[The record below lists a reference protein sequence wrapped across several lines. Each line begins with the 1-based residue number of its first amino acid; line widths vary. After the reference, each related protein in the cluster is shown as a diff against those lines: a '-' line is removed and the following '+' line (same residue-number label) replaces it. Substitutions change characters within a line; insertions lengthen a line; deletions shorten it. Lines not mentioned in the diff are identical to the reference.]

1 MRIKLDFNSPEAI
14 YIQLRNQIVMQIAQ
28 EQLHEGDSLPS
39 VRGLAGELGVNMH
52 TVNKAYAM
60 LRQEGYLKLDRRK
73 GAVISVQISDKSEEM
88 MKVNGYM
95 QMIVAQAICK
105 EITKDEMKQLV
116 EEMYDT
122 FLMIEEEEQKA
133 RIGMRT
139 EYNNY
144 ASQALEKAAQDA
156 ASCHQKYIGTE
167 HLILGLLAQPDS
179 LSGRVLYENGLN
191 YENFLEAVL
200 GESAALGDNANQT
213 FLGYSPKAEH
223 VLLTSEEEAIRMHAQ
238 QIGTEHILLAIIK
251 EKDCIALRLMKGMN
265 INLKKIYVDV
275 LVATGVDSTRAQK
288 EFQSLTAPK
297 KAKKKNSMVA
307 AYCVD
312 LTERVKEGKLDPI
325 VGRSQ
330 EIERMIQILSR
341 RTKNSPCLVGEPG
354 VGKTAIV
361 EGLAQWIV
369 RGEVPEML
377 WDKKVMTLDL
387 PGMIAGSKY
396 RGEFEERIKK
406 LLQEVISRGDILLF
420 VDEIHTMIG
429 AGGAEGA
436 IDASNIMKPFLARGE
451 IQLIGA
457 TTREEYRKYIEKD
470 AAFERRFQPVAV
482 EEPTKEEAV
491 AILNGLKEKYEQHH
505 HVHYTAGAI
514 QAAVELSERYISDRF
529 LPDKAIDVM
538 DEAASKKRVGLYTM
552 SDEMRA
558 LEEQFDKYGK
568 RKEEALA
575 EGNLR
580 KAKMNNTKQK
590 TVLEKLEE
598 QRKVWEQK
606 KAVSRVNVTEND
618 VAEVVSSW
626 TKIPVTRISQS
637 ESQRLLGLE
646 DTLKKRV
653 IGQDEAVKM
662 VAKAIKRGRVGLKDP
677 KRPIGSFMFLG
688 PTGVGK
694 TELSKALAEALFG
707 DENAMIRVDMSEYME
722 KHSVSKLIGSPPG
735 YVGYEEGGQL
745 SEQVRRHPYSV
756 ILFDEIEKAHGDV
769 FNILLQVLDD
779 GQITDSNGRKADF
792 KNTVIIMTS
801 NAGAQR
807 IMAPKNL
814 GFITERSAKEDHERM
829 KSHVMEEVKQIFKPE
844 FINRVDGIMV
854 FHTLE
859 KPEQRKIVEL
869 LLKELSDRLSKNPG
883 FTLEFSDKVADYVLE
898 KGYDPQY
905 GARPLRRAIQNEL
918 EDFLADE
925 YLEGHIK
932 NNDRILLDINDG
944 KPVVKKAEKKK
955 KQKNTTNTL
964 QTKLDDFS
972 FEGDTYKVKTFQEIT
987 RLEKNGGV
995 VYESVPGS
1003 AVHGYKETER
1013 QIVFETE
1020 AADDLQITLE
1030 VEPEKEY
1037 KVYVNDTNIGKLKSS
1052 LSGKISFSIELDAG
1066 ETAKVQIVKQM
1077 VDEFYSLG

>member
-1 MRIKLDFNSPEAI
+1 
-14 YIQLRNQIVMQIAQ
+14 
-28 EQLHEGDSLPS
+28 
-39 VRGLAGELGVNMH
+39 
-52 TVNKAYAM
+52 
-60 LRQEGYLKLDRRK
+60 
-73 GAVISVQISDKSEEM
+73 
-88 MKVNGYM
+88 
-95 QMIVAQAICK
+95 
-105 EITKDEMKQLV
+105 
-116 EEMYDT
+116 
-122 FLMIEEEEQKA
+122 
-133 RIGMRT
+133 MRT

-144 ASQALEKAAQDA
+144 ASRVLERAAQDA

-167 HLILGLLAQPDS
+167 HLVLGLLSEPES
-179 LSGRVLYENGLN
+179 LSGRVLYENGLT

-200 GESAALGDNANQT
+200 GESAALGDNTSQT

-223 VLLTSEEEAIRMHAQ
+223 VLSASEEEALRLHAK
-238 QIGTEHILLAIIK
+238 QIGTEHILLALIK
-251 EKDCIALRLMKGMN
+251 ERDCIALRLMKGMN
-265 INLKKIYVDV
+265 INVKKIYIDV
-275 LVATGVDSTRAQK
+275 LTATGIDMTRAQK
-288 EFQSLTAPK
+288 EYQSLTAPK
-297 KAKKKNSMVA
+297 KNKRKNSMISS
-307 AYCVD
+307 YCVD
-312 LTERVKEGKLDPI
+312 LTQKVKDGRLDPI
-325 VGRSQ
+325 VGRRQ
-330 EIERMIQILSR
+330 EIERIIQILSR

-361 EGLAQWIV
+361 EGLAQWII

-377 WDKKVMTLDL
+377 WEKKVMTLDL

-470 AAFERRFQPVAV
+470 AAFERRFQPVTV
-482 EEPTKEEAV
+482 EEPSEEEAI
-491 AILNGLKEKYEQHH
+491 AILNGLKDRYEQHH
-505 HVHYTAGAI
+505 QVHYTAGAI

-538 DEAASKKRVGLYTM
+538 DEAASKKKVGLYTM
-552 SDEMRA
+552 SDEMRT

-580 KAKMNNTKQK
+580 KAKTNNTKQK
-590 TVLEKLEE
+590 TIETKLAKERELWEEK
-598 QRKVWEQK
+598 KS
-606 KAVSRVNVTEND
+606 VSRITVTEND
-618 VAEVVSSW
+618 VAAVVSSW
-626 TKIPVTRISQS
+626 TKIPVTRINQS

-653 IGQDEAVKM
+653 IGQDEAVTM
-662 VAKAIKRGRVGLKDP
+662 LAKAIKRGRVGLKDP

-756 ILFDEIEKAHGDV
+756 LWFDEIVKAHGDV

-779 GQITDSNGRKADF
+779 GQITDSNGRKVDI

-829 KSHVMEEVKQIFKPE
+829 KSQVMEEVKQLFKPE

-859 KPEQRKIVEL
+859 KPQQKEIVKL

-883 FTLEFSDKVADYVLE
+883 FVLNFSDKVADYVLE

-932 NNDRILLDINDG
+932 NNDKILLDIEKD
-944 KPVVKKAEKKK
+944 KPVIQKERKKK
-955 KQKNTTNTL
+955 K
-964 QTKLDDFS
+964 
-972 FEGDTYKVKTFQEIT
+972 
-987 RLEKNGGV
+987 
-995 VYESVPGS
+995 
-1003 AVHGYKETER
+1003 TE
-1013 QIVFETE
+1013 
-1020 AADDLQITLE
+1020 
-1030 VEPEKEY
+1030 
-1037 KVYVNDTNIGKLKSS
+1037 
-1052 LSGKISFSIELDAG
+1052 
-1066 ETAKVQIVKQM
+1066 
-1077 VDEFYSLG
+1077 

>member
-1 MRIKLDFNSPEAI
+1 
-14 YIQLRNQIVMQIAQ
+14 
-28 EQLHEGDSLPS
+28 
-39 VRGLAGELGVNMH
+39 
-52 TVNKAYAM
+52 
-60 LRQEGYLKLDRRK
+60 
-73 GAVISVQISDKSEEM
+73 
-88 MKVNGYM
+88 
-95 QMIVAQAICK
+95 
-105 EITKDEMKQLV
+105 
-116 EEMYDT
+116 
-122 FLMIEEEEQKA
+122 
-133 RIGMRT
+133 MRT

-144 ASQALEKAAQDA
+144 ASRVLERAAQDA

-167 HLILGLLAQPDS
+167 HLVLGLLSEPES
-179 LSGRVLYENGLN
+179 LSGRVLYENSLT

-200 GESAALGDNANQT
+200 GESAALGDNTSQT

-223 VLLTSEEEAIRMHAQ
+223 VLSASEEEALRLHAK
-238 QIGTEHILLAIIK
+238 QIGTEHILLALIK
-251 EKDCIALRLMKGMN
+251 ERDCIALRLIKGMN
-265 INLKKIYVDV
+265 INVKKIYIDV
-275 LVATGVDSTRAQK
+275 LTATGIDMTRAQK
-288 EFQSLTAPK
+288 EYQSLTAPK
-297 KAKKKNSMVA
+297 KNKRKNSMISS
-307 AYCVD
+307 YCVD
-312 LTERVKEGKLDPI
+312 LTQKVKDGRLDPI
-325 VGRSQ
+325 VGRRQ
-330 EIERMIQILSR
+330 EIERIIQILSR

-361 EGLAQWIV
+361 EGLAQWII

-377 WDKKVMTLDL
+377 WEKKVMTLDL

-470 AAFERRFQPVAV
+470 AAFERRFQPVTV
-482 EEPTKEEAV
+482 EEPSEEEAI
-491 AILNGLKEKYEQHH
+491 AILNGLKDRYEQHH
-505 HVHYTAGAI
+505 QVHYTAGAI

-538 DEAASKKRVGLYTM
+538 DEAASKKKVGLYTM
-552 SDEMRA
+552 SDEMRT

-580 KAKMNNTKQK
+580 KAKTNNTKQK
-590 TVLEKLEE
+590 TIETKLAKERELWEEK
-598 QRKVWEQK
+598 KS
-606 KAVSRVNVTEND
+606 VSRITVTEND
-618 VAEVVSSW
+618 VAVVVSSW
-626 TKIPVTRISQS
+626 TKIPVTRINQS

-653 IGQDEAVKM
+653 IGQDEAVTM
-662 VAKAIKRGRVGLKDP
+662 LAKAIKRGRVGLKDP

-756 ILFDEIEKAHGDV
+756 LLFDEIEKAHGDV

-779 GQITDSNGRKADF
+779 GQITDSNGRKVDF

-829 KSHVMEEVKQIFKPE
+829 KSQVMEEVKQLFKPE

-859 KPEQRKIVEL
+859 KPQQKEIVKL

-883 FTLEFSDKVADYVLE
+883 FVLNFSDKVVDYVLE

-932 NNDRILLDINDG
+932 NNDKILLDIEKD
-944 KPVVKKAEKKK
+944 KPVIQKERKKK
-955 KQKNTTNTL
+955 K
-964 QTKLDDFS
+964 
-972 FEGDTYKVKTFQEIT
+972 
-987 RLEKNGGV
+987 
-995 VYESVPGS
+995 
-1003 AVHGYKETER
+1003 TE
-1013 QIVFETE
+1013 
-1020 AADDLQITLE
+1020 
-1030 VEPEKEY
+1030 
-1037 KVYVNDTNIGKLKSS
+1037 
-1052 LSGKISFSIELDAG
+1052 
-1066 ETAKVQIVKQM
+1066 
-1077 VDEFYSLG
+1077 

>member
-1 MRIKLDFNSPEAI
+1 
-14 YIQLRNQIVMQIAQ
+14 
-28 EQLHEGDSLPS
+28 
-39 VRGLAGELGVNMH
+39 
-52 TVNKAYAM
+52 
-60 LRQEGYLKLDRRK
+60 
-73 GAVISVQISDKSEEM
+73 
-88 MKVNGYM
+88 
-95 QMIVAQAICK
+95 
-105 EITKDEMKQLV
+105 
-116 EEMYDT
+116 
-122 FLMIEEEEQKA
+122 
-133 RIGMRT
+133 MRT

-223 VLLTSEEEAIRMHAQ
+223 VLLTGEEEAIRMHAQ

-420 VDEIHTMIG
+420 VDEIHTMI
-429 AGGAEGA
+429 
-436 IDASNIMKPFLARGE
+436 
-451 IQLIGA
+451 
-457 TTREEYRKYIEKD
+457 
-470 AAFERRFQPVAV
+470 V
-482 EEPTKEEAV
+482 
-491 AILNGLKEKYEQHH
+491 NGLKEKYEQHH

-756 ILFDEIEKAHGDV
+756 ILFDEIEKAHPDV

-955 KQKNTTNTL
+955 K
-964 QTKLDDFS
+964 
-972 FEGDTYKVKTFQEIT
+972 
-987 RLEKNGGV
+987 
-995 VYESVPGS
+995 
-1003 AVHGYKETER
+1003 
-1013 QIVFETE
+1013 
-1020 AADDLQITLE
+1020 
-1030 VEPEKEY
+1030 
-1037 KVYVNDTNIGKLKSS
+1037 
-1052 LSGKISFSIELDAG
+1052 
-1066 ETAKVQIVKQM
+1066 
-1077 VDEFYSLG
+1077 

>member
-1 MRIKLDFNSPEAI
+1 
-14 YIQLRNQIVMQIAQ
+14 
-28 EQLHEGDSLPS
+28 
-39 VRGLAGELGVNMH
+39 
-52 TVNKAYAM
+52 
-60 LRQEGYLKLDRRK
+60 
-73 GAVISVQISDKSEEM
+73 
-88 MKVNGYM
+88 
-95 QMIVAQAICK
+95 
-105 EITKDEMKQLV
+105 
-116 EEMYDT
+116 
-122 FLMIEEEEQKA
+122 
-133 RIGMRT
+133 MRT

-144 ASQALEKAAQDA
+144 ASRVLERAAQDA

-167 HLILGLLAQPDS
+167 HLVLGLLSEPES
-179 LSGRVLYENGLN
+179 LSGRVLYENGLT

-200 GESAALGDNANQT
+200 GESAALGDNTSQT

-223 VLLTSEEEAIRMHAQ
+223 VLSASEEESLRLHAK
-238 QIGTEHILLAIIK
+238 QIGTEHILLALIK
-251 EKDCIALRLMKGMN
+251 ERDCIALRLMKGMN
-265 INLKKIYVDV
+265 INVKKIYIDV
-275 LVATGVDSTRAQK
+275 LTATGIDMTRAQK
-288 EFQSLTAPK
+288 EYQSLTAPK
-297 KAKKKNSMVA
+297 KNKRKNSMISS
-307 AYCVD
+307 YCVD
-312 LTERVKEGKLDPI
+312 LTQKVKDGRLDPI
-325 VGRSQ
+325 VGRRQ
-330 EIERMIQILSR
+330 EIERIIQILSR

-361 EGLAQWIV
+361 EGLAQWII

-377 WDKKVMTLDL
+377 WEKKVMTLDL

-406 LLQEVISRGDILLF
+406 LLQEVISRG
-420 VDEIHTMIG
+420 
-429 AGGAEGA
+429 
-436 IDASNIMKPFLARGE
+436 E

-470 AAFERRFQPVAV
+470 AAFERRFQPVTV
-482 EEPTKEEAV
+482 EEPSEEEAI
-491 AILNGLKEKYEQHH
+491 AILNGLKDRYEQHH
-505 HVHYTAGAI
+505 QVHYTAGAI

-538 DEAASKKRVGLYTM
+538 DEAASKKKVGLYTM
-552 SDEMRA
+552 SDEMRT

-580 KAKMNNTKQK
+580 KAKTNNTKQK
-590 TVLEKLEE
+590 TIETKLAKERELWEEK
-598 QRKVWEQK
+598 KS
-606 KAVSRVNVTEND
+606 VSRITVTEND
-618 VAEVVSSW
+618 VAVVVSSW
-626 TKIPVTRISQS
+626 TKIPVTRINQS

-653 IGQDEAVKM
+653 IGQDEAVTM
-662 VAKAIKRGRVGLKDP
+662 LAKAIKRGRVGLKDP

-756 ILFDEIEKAHGDV
+756 LLFDEIEKAHGDV

-779 GQITDSNGRKADF
+779 GQITDSNGRKVDF

-829 KSHVMEEVKQIFKPE
+829 KSQVMEEVKQLFKPE

-859 KPEQRKIVEL
+859 KPQQKEIVKL

-883 FTLEFSDKVADYVLE
+883 FVLNFSDKVADYVLE

-932 NNDRILLDINDG
+932 NNDKILLDIEKD
-944 KPVVKKAEKKK
+944 KPVIQKERKKK
-955 KQKNTTNTL
+955 K
-964 QTKLDDFS
+964 
-972 FEGDTYKVKTFQEIT
+972 
-987 RLEKNGGV
+987 
-995 VYESVPGS
+995 
-1003 AVHGYKETER
+1003 TE
-1013 QIVFETE
+1013 
-1020 AADDLQITLE
+1020 
-1030 VEPEKEY
+1030 
-1037 KVYVNDTNIGKLKSS
+1037 
-1052 LSGKISFSIELDAG
+1052 
-1066 ETAKVQIVKQM
+1066 
-1077 VDEFYSLG
+1077 

>member
-1 MRIKLDFNSPEAI
+1 
-14 YIQLRNQIVMQIAQ
+14 
-28 EQLHEGDSLPS
+28 
-39 VRGLAGELGVNMH
+39 
-52 TVNKAYAM
+52 
-60 LRQEGYLKLDRRK
+60 
-73 GAVISVQISDKSEEM
+73 
-88 MKVNGYM
+88 
-95 QMIVAQAICK
+95 
-105 EITKDEMKQLV
+105 
-116 EEMYDT
+116 
-122 FLMIEEEEQKA
+122 
-133 RIGMRT
+133 MRT

-144 ASQALEKAAQDA
+144 ASRVLERAAQDA

-167 HLILGLLAQPDS
+167 HLVLGLLSEPES
-179 LSGRVLYENGLN
+179 LSGRVLYENGLT

-200 GESAALGDNANQT
+200 GESAALGDNTSQT

-223 VLLTSEEEAIRMHAQ
+223 VLSASEEESLRLHAK
-238 QIGTEHILLAIIK
+238 QIGTEHILLALIK
-251 EKDCIALRLMKGMN
+251 ERDCIALRLMKGMN
-265 INLKKIYVDV
+265 INVKKIYIDV
-275 LVATGVDSTRAQK
+275 LTATGIDMTRAQK
-288 EFQSLTAPK
+288 EYQSLTAPK
-297 KAKKKNSMVA
+297 KNKRKNSMISS
-307 AYCVD
+307 YCVD
-312 LTERVKEGKLDPI
+312 LTQKVKDGRLDPI
-325 VGRSQ
+325 VGRRQ
-330 EIERMIQILSR
+330 EIERIIQILSR

-361 EGLAQWIV
+361 EGLAQWII

-377 WDKKVMTLDL
+377 WEKKVMTLDL

-470 AAFERRFQPVAV
+470 AAFERRFQPVTV
-482 EEPTKEEAV
+482 EEPSEEEAI
-491 AILNGLKEKYEQHH
+491 AILNGLKDRYEQHH
-505 HVHYTAGAI
+505 QVHYTAGAI

-538 DEAASKKRVGLYTM
+538 DEAASKKKVGLYTM
-552 SDEMRA
+552 SDEMRT

-580 KAKMNNTKQK
+580 KAKTNNTKQK
-590 TVLEKLEE
+590 TIETKLAKERELWEEK
-598 QRKVWEQK
+598 KS
-606 KAVSRVNVTEND
+606 VSRITVTEND
-618 VAEVVSSW
+618 VAVVVSSW
-626 TKIPVTRISQS
+626 TKIPVTRINQS

-653 IGQDEAVKM
+653 IGQDEAVTM
-662 VAKAIKRGRVGLKDP
+662 LAKAIKRGRVGLKDP

-756 ILFDEIEKAHGDV
+756 LLFDEIEKAHGDV

-779 GQITDSNGRKADF
+779 GQITDSNGRKVDF

-814 GFITERSAKEDHERM
+814 GFITERSAKEDQERM
-829 KSHVMEEVKQIFKPE
+829 KSQVMEEVKQLCKPE

-859 KPEQRKIVEL
+859 KPQQKEIVKL

-883 FTLEFSDKVADYVLE
+883 FVLNFSDKVADYVLE

-932 NNDRILLDINDG
+932 NNDKILLDIEKD
-944 KPVVKKAEKKK
+944 KPVIQKERKKK
-955 KQKNTTNTL
+955 K
-964 QTKLDDFS
+964 
-972 FEGDTYKVKTFQEIT
+972 
-987 RLEKNGGV
+987 
-995 VYESVPGS
+995 
-1003 AVHGYKETER
+1003 TE
-1013 QIVFETE
+1013 
-1020 AADDLQITLE
+1020 
-1030 VEPEKEY
+1030 
-1037 KVYVNDTNIGKLKSS
+1037 
-1052 LSGKISFSIELDAG
+1052 
-1066 ETAKVQIVKQM
+1066 
-1077 VDEFYSLG
+1077 

>member
-1 MRIKLDFNSPEAI
+1 
-14 YIQLRNQIVMQIAQ
+14 
-28 EQLHEGDSLPS
+28 
-39 VRGLAGELGVNMH
+39 
-52 TVNKAYAM
+52 
-60 LRQEGYLKLDRRK
+60 
-73 GAVISVQISDKSEEM
+73 
-88 MKVNGYM
+88 
-95 QMIVAQAICK
+95 
-105 EITKDEMKQLV
+105 
-116 EEMYDT
+116 
-122 FLMIEEEEQKA
+122 
-133 RIGMRT
+133 MRT

-144 ASQALEKAAQDA
+144 ASRVLERAAQDA

-167 HLILGLLAQPDS
+167 HLVLGLLSEPES
-179 LSGRVLYENGLN
+179 LSGRVLYENGLT

-200 GESAALGDNANQT
+200 GESAALGDNTSQT

-223 VLLTSEEEAIRMHAQ
+223 VLSASEEEALRLHAK
-238 QIGTEHILLAIIK
+238 QIGTEHILLALIK
-251 EKDCIALRLMKGMN
+251 ERDCIALRLMKGMN
-265 INLKKIYVDV
+265 INVKKIYIDV
-275 LVATGVDSTRAQK
+275 LTATGIDMTRAQK
-288 EFQSLTAPK
+288 EYQSLTAPK
-297 KAKKKNSMVA
+297 KNKRKNSMISS
-307 AYCVD
+307 YCVD
-312 LTERVKEGKLDPI
+312 LTQKVKDGRLDPI
-325 VGRSQ
+325 VGRRQ
-330 EIERMIQILSR
+330 EIERIIQILSR

-361 EGLAQWIV
+361 EGLAQWII

-377 WDKKVMTLDL
+377 WEKKVMTLDL

-470 AAFERRFQPVAV
+470 AAFERRFQPVTV
-482 EEPTKEEAV
+482 EEPSEEEAI
-491 AILNGLKEKYEQHH
+491 AILNGLKDRYEQHH
-505 HVHYTAGAI
+505 QVHYTAGAI

-538 DEAASKKRVGLYTM
+538 DEAASKKKVGLYTM
-552 SDEMRA
+552 SDEMRT

-580 KAKMNNTKQK
+580 KAKTNNTKQK
-590 TVLEKLEE
+590 TIETKLAKERELWEEK
-598 QRKVWEQK
+598 KS
-606 KAVSRVNVTEND
+606 VSRITVTEND
-618 VAEVVSSW
+618 VAAVVSSW

-653 IGQDEAVKM
+653 IGQDEAVTM
-662 VAKAIKRGRVGLKDP
+662 LAKAIKRGRVGLKDP

-756 ILFDEIEKAHGDV
+756 LLFDEIEKAHGDV

-779 GQITDSNGRKADF
+779 GQITDSNGRKVDF

-829 KSHVMEEVKQIFKPE
+829 KSQVMEEVKQLFKPE

-859 KPEQRKIVEL
+859 KPQQKEIVKL

-883 FTLEFSDKVADYVLE
+883 FVLNFSDKVADYVLE

-905 GARPLRRAIQNEL
+905 GARPLRRTIQNEV
-918 EDFLADE
+918 EDVLAE
-925 YLEGHIK
+925 
-932 NNDRILLDINDG
+932 RILMG
-944 KPVVKKAEKKK
+944 KVHAG
-955 KQKNTTNTL
+955 N
-964 QTKLDDFS
+964 
-972 FEGDTYKVKTFQEIT
+972 KVKIT
-987 RLEKNGGV
+987 VKDN
-995 VYESVPGS
+995 
-1003 AVHGYKETER
+1003 
-1013 QIVFETE
+1013 
-1020 AADDLQITLE
+1020 
-1030 VEPEKEY
+1030 
-1037 KVYVNDTNIGKLKSS
+1037 KLNFILKR
-1052 LSGKISFSIELDAG
+1052 GMNK
-1066 ETAKVQIVKQM
+1066 
-1077 VDEFYSLG
+1077 

>member
-1 MRIKLDFNSPEAI
+1 
-14 YIQLRNQIVMQIAQ
+14 
-28 EQLHEGDSLPS
+28 
-39 VRGLAGELGVNMH
+39 
-52 TVNKAYAM
+52 
-60 LRQEGYLKLDRRK
+60 
-73 GAVISVQISDKSEEM
+73 
-88 MKVNGYM
+88 
-95 QMIVAQAICK
+95 
-105 EITKDEMKQLV
+105 
-116 EEMYDT
+116 
-122 FLMIEEEEQKA
+122 
-133 RIGMRT
+133 MRT

-144 ASQALEKAAQDA
+144 ASRVLERAAQDA

-167 HLILGLLAQPDS
+167 HLVLGLLSEPES
-179 LSGRVLYENGLN
+179 LSGRVLYENGLT

-200 GESAALGDNANQT
+200 GESAALGDNTSQT

-223 VLLTSEEEAIRMHAQ
+223 VLSASEEEALRLHAK
-238 QIGTEHILLAIIK
+238 QIGTEHILLALIK
-251 EKDCIALRLMKGMN
+251 ERDCIALRLMKGMN
-265 INLKKIYVDV
+265 INVKKIYIDV
-275 LVATGVDSTRAQK
+275 LTATGIDMTRAQK
-288 EFQSLTAPK
+288 EYQSLTAPK
-297 KAKKKNSMVA
+297 KNKRKNSMISS
-307 AYCVD
+307 YCVD
-312 LTERVKEGKLDPI
+312 LTQKVKDGRLDPI
-325 VGRSQ
+325 VGRRQ
-330 EIERMIQILSR
+330 EIERIIQILSR

-361 EGLAQWIV
+361 EGLAQWII

-377 WDKKVMTLDL
+377 WEKKVMTLDL

-470 AAFERRFQPVAV
+470 AAFERRFQPVTV
-482 EEPTKEEAV
+482 EEPSEEEAI
-491 AILNGLKEKYEQHH
+491 AILNGLKDRYEQHH
-505 HVHYTAGAI
+505 QVHYTAGAI

-538 DEAASKKRVGLYTM
+538 DEAASKKKVGLYTM
-552 SDEMRA
+552 SDEMRT

-580 KAKMNNTKQK
+580 KAKTNNTKQK
-590 TVLEKLEE
+590 TIETKLAKERELWEEK
-598 QRKVWEQK
+598 KS
-606 KAVSRVNVTEND
+606 VSRITVTEND
-618 VAEVVSSW
+618 VAAVVSSW

-653 IGQDEAVKM
+653 IGQDEAVTM
-662 VAKAIKRGRVGLKDP
+662 LAKAIKRGRVGLKDP

-756 ILFDEIEKAHGDV
+756 LLFDEIEKAHGDV

-779 GQITDSNGRKADF
+779 GQITDSNGRKVDF

-829 KSHVMEEVKQIFKPE
+829 KSQVMEEVKQLFKPE

-859 KPEQRKIVEL
+859 KPQQKEIVKL

-883 FTLEFSDKVADYVLE
+883 FVLNFSDKVADYVLE

-905 GARPLRRAIQNEL
+905 GASPLRSAFQNDL

-932 NNDRILLDINDG
+932 NNDKILLDIEKD
-944 KPVVKKAEKKK
+944 KPVIQKERKKK
-955 KQKNTTNTL
+955 K
-964 QTKLDDFS
+964 
-972 FEGDTYKVKTFQEIT
+972 
-987 RLEKNGGV
+987 
-995 VYESVPGS
+995 
-1003 AVHGYKETER
+1003 TE
-1013 QIVFETE
+1013 
-1020 AADDLQITLE
+1020 
-1030 VEPEKEY
+1030 
-1037 KVYVNDTNIGKLKSS
+1037 
-1052 LSGKISFSIELDAG
+1052 
-1066 ETAKVQIVKQM
+1066 
-1077 VDEFYSLG
+1077 

>member
-1 MRIKLDFNSPEAI
+1 
-14 YIQLRNQIVMQIAQ
+14 
-28 EQLHEGDSLPS
+28 
-39 VRGLAGELGVNMH
+39 
-52 TVNKAYAM
+52 
-60 LRQEGYLKLDRRK
+60 
-73 GAVISVQISDKSEEM
+73 
-88 MKVNGYM
+88 
-95 QMIVAQAICK
+95 
-105 EITKDEMKQLV
+105 
-116 EEMYDT
+116 
-122 FLMIEEEEQKA
+122 
-133 RIGMRT
+133 MRT

-144 ASQALEKAAQDA
+144 ASRVLERAAQDA

-167 HLILGLLAQPDS
+167 HLVLGLLSEPES
-179 LSGRVLYENGLN
+179 LSGRVLYENSLT

-200 GESAALGDNANQT
+200 GESAALGDNTSQT

-223 VLLTSEEEAIRMHAQ
+223 VLSASEEEALRLHAK
-238 QIGTEHILLAIIK
+238 QIGTEHILLALIK
-251 EKDCIALRLMKGMN
+251 ERDCIALRLMKGMN
-265 INLKKIYVDV
+265 INVKKIYIDV
-275 LVATGVDSTRAQK
+275 LTATGIDMTRAQK
-288 EFQSLTAPK
+288 EYQSLTAPK
-297 KAKKKNSMVA
+297 KNKRKNSMISS
-307 AYCVD
+307 YCVD
-312 LTERVKEGKLDPI
+312 LTQKVKDGRLDPI
-325 VGRSQ
+325 VGRRQ
-330 EIERMIQILSR
+330 EIERIIQILSR

-377 WDKKVMTLDL
+377 WEKKVMTLDL

-470 AAFERRFQPVAV
+470 AAFERRFQPVTV
-482 EEPTKEEAV
+482 EEPSEEEAI
-491 AILNGLKEKYEQHH
+491 AILNGLKDRYEQHH
-505 HVHYTAGAI
+505 QVHYTSGAI

-538 DEAASKKRVGLYTM
+538 DEAASKKKVGLYTM
-552 SDEMRA
+552 SDEMRT

-580 KAKMNNTKQK
+580 KAKTNNTKQK
-590 TVLEKLEE
+590 TIETKLAKERELWEEK
-598 QRKVWEQK
+598 KS
-606 KAVSRVNVTEND
+606 VSRITVTEND
-618 VAEVVSSW
+618 VAAVVSSW

-637 ESQRLLGLE
+637 ESQRLLGLKS
-646 DTLKKRV
+646 TLKKRV
-653 IGQDEAVKM
+653 IGQDEAVTM
-662 VAKAIKRGRVGLKDP
+662 LAKAIKRGRVGLKDP

-756 ILFDEIEKAHGDV
+756 LLFDEIEKAHGDV

-779 GQITDSNGRKADF
+779 GQITDSNGRKVDF

-829 KSHVMEEVKQIFKPE
+829 KSQVMEEVKQLFKPE

-859 KPEQRKIVEL
+859 KPQQKEIVKL

-883 FTLEFSDKVADYVLE
+883 FVLNFSDKVADYVLE
-898 KGYDPQY
+898 KGYNPQY

-932 NNDRILLDINDG
+932 NNDKIFLDIEKD
-944 KPVVKKAEKKK
+944 KPVIQKERKKK
-955 KQKNTTNTL
+955 K
-964 QTKLDDFS
+964 
-972 FEGDTYKVKTFQEIT
+972 
-987 RLEKNGGV
+987 
-995 VYESVPGS
+995 
-1003 AVHGYKETER
+1003 TE
-1013 QIVFETE
+1013 
-1020 AADDLQITLE
+1020 
-1030 VEPEKEY
+1030 
-1037 KVYVNDTNIGKLKSS
+1037 
-1052 LSGKISFSIELDAG
+1052 
-1066 ETAKVQIVKQM
+1066 
-1077 VDEFYSLG
+1077 

>member
-1 MRIKLDFNSPEAI
+1 
-14 YIQLRNQIVMQIAQ
+14 
-28 EQLHEGDSLPS
+28 
-39 VRGLAGELGVNMH
+39 
-52 TVNKAYAM
+52 
-60 LRQEGYLKLDRRK
+60 
-73 GAVISVQISDKSEEM
+73 
-88 MKVNGYM
+88 
-95 QMIVAQAICK
+95 
-105 EITKDEMKQLV
+105 
-116 EEMYDT
+116 
-122 FLMIEEEEQKA
+122 
-133 RIGMRT
+133 MRT

-722 KHSVSKLIGSPPG
+722 KHI
-735 YVGYEEGGQL
+735 
-745 SEQVRRHPYSV
+745 
-756 ILFDEIEKAHGDV
+756 
-769 FNILLQVLDD
+769 
-779 GQITDSNGRKADF
+779 
-792 KNTVIIMTS
+792 
-801 NAGAQR
+801 
-807 IMAPKNL
+807 
-814 GFITERSAKEDHERM
+814 
-829 KSHVMEEVKQIFKPE
+829 
-844 FINRVDGIMV
+844 
-854 FHTLE
+854 
-859 KPEQRKIVEL
+859 
-869 LLKELSDRLSKNPG
+869 
-883 FTLEFSDKVADYVLE
+883 
-898 KGYDPQY
+898 
-905 GARPLRRAIQNEL
+905 
-918 EDFLADE
+918 
-925 YLEGHIK
+925 
-932 NNDRILLDINDG
+932 
-944 KPVVKKAEKKK
+944 
-955 KQKNTTNTL
+955 
-964 QTKLDDFS
+964 
-972 FEGDTYKVKTFQEIT
+972 
-987 RLEKNGGV
+987 
-995 VYESVPGS
+995 
-1003 AVHGYKETER
+1003 
-1013 QIVFETE
+1013 
-1020 AADDLQITLE
+1020 
-1030 VEPEKEY
+1030 
-1037 KVYVNDTNIGKLKSS
+1037 
-1052 LSGKISFSIELDAG
+1052 
-1066 ETAKVQIVKQM
+1066 
-1077 VDEFYSLG
+1077 

>member
-1 MRIKLDFNSPEAI
+1 
-14 YIQLRNQIVMQIAQ
+14 
-28 EQLHEGDSLPS
+28 
-39 VRGLAGELGVNMH
+39 
-52 TVNKAYAM
+52 
-60 LRQEGYLKLDRRK
+60 
-73 GAVISVQISDKSEEM
+73 
-88 MKVNGYM
+88 
-95 QMIVAQAICK
+95 
-105 EITKDEMKQLV
+105 
-116 EEMYDT
+116 
-122 FLMIEEEEQKA
+122 
-133 RIGMRT
+133 MRT

-144 ASQALEKAAQDA
+144 ASRVLERAAQDA

-167 HLILGLLAQPDS
+167 HLVLGLLSEPES
-179 LSGRVLYENGLN
+179 LSGRVLYENGLT

-200 GESAALGDNANQT
+200 GESAALGDNTSQT

-223 VLLTSEEEAIRMHAQ
+223 VLSASEEEALRLHAK
-238 QIGTEHILLAIIK
+238 QIGTEHILLALIK
-251 EKDCIALRLMKGMN
+251 ERDCIALRLMKGMN
-265 INLKKIYVDV
+265 INVKKIYIDV
-275 LVATGVDSTRAQK
+275 LTATGIDMTRAQK
-288 EFQSLTAPK
+288 EYQSLTAPK
-297 KAKKKNSMVA
+297 KNKRKNSMISS
-307 AYCVD
+307 YCVD
-312 LTERVKEGKLDPI
+312 LTQKVKDGRLDPI
-325 VGRSQ
+325 VGRRQ
-330 EIERMIQILSR
+330 EIERIIQILSR

-377 WDKKVMTLDL
+377 WEKKVMTLDL

-457 TTREEYRKYIEKD
+457 TTCEEYRKYIEKD
-470 AAFERRFQPVAV
+470 AAFERRFQPVTV
-482 EEPTKEEAV
+482 EEPSEEEAI
-491 AILNGLKEKYEQHH
+491 AILNGLKDRYEEHH
-505 HVHYTAGAI
+505 QVHYTAGAI

-538 DEAASKKRVGLYTM
+538 DEAASKKKVGLYTM
-552 SDEMRA
+552 SDEMRT

-580 KAKMNNTKQK
+580 KAKTNNTKQK
-590 TVLEKLEE
+590 TIETKLAKERELWEEK
-598 QRKVWEQK
+598 KS
-606 KAVSRVNVTEND
+606 VSRITVTEND
-618 VAEVVSSW
+618 VATVVSSW

-653 IGQDEAVKM
+653 IGQDEAVTM
-662 VAKAIKRGRVGLKDP
+662 LAKAIKRGRVGLKDP

-756 ILFDEIEKAHGDV
+756 LLFDEIEKAHGDV

-779 GQITDSNGRKADF
+779 GQITDSNGRKVDF

-829 KSHVMEEVKQIFKPE
+829 KSQVMEEVKQLFKPE

-859 KPEQRKIVEL
+859 KPQQKEIVKL

-883 FTLEFSDKVADYVLE
+883 FVLNFSDKVADYVLE

-932 NNDRILLDINDG
+932 NNDKILLDIEKD
-944 KPVVKKAEKKK
+944 KPVIQKERKKK
-955 KQKNTTNTL
+955 K
-964 QTKLDDFS
+964 
-972 FEGDTYKVKTFQEIT
+972 
-987 RLEKNGGV
+987 
-995 VYESVPGS
+995 
-1003 AVHGYKETER
+1003 TE
-1013 QIVFETE
+1013 
-1020 AADDLQITLE
+1020 
-1030 VEPEKEY
+1030 
-1037 KVYVNDTNIGKLKSS
+1037 
-1052 LSGKISFSIELDAG
+1052 
-1066 ETAKVQIVKQM
+1066 
-1077 VDEFYSLG
+1077 

>member
-1 MRIKLDFNSPEAI
+1 
-14 YIQLRNQIVMQIAQ
+14 
-28 EQLHEGDSLPS
+28 
-39 VRGLAGELGVNMH
+39 
-52 TVNKAYAM
+52 
-60 LRQEGYLKLDRRK
+60 
-73 GAVISVQISDKSEEM
+73 
-88 MKVNGYM
+88 
-95 QMIVAQAICK
+95 
-105 EITKDEMKQLV
+105 
-116 EEMYDT
+116 
-122 FLMIEEEEQKA
+122 
-133 RIGMRT
+133 MRT
-139 EYNNY
+139 EDNNY
-144 ASQALEKAAQDA
+144 ASRVLERAAQDA

-167 HLILGLLAQPDS
+167 HLVLGLLSEPES
-179 LSGRVLYENGLN
+179 LSGRVLYENSLT

-200 GESAALGDNANQT
+200 GESAALGDNTSQT

-223 VLLTSEEEAIRMHAQ
+223 VLSASEEEALRLHAK
-238 QIGTEHILLAIIK
+238 QIGTEHILLALIK
-251 EKDCIALRLMKGMN
+251 ERDCIALRLIKGMN
-265 INLKKIYVDV
+265 INVKKIYIDV
-275 LVATGVDSTRAQK
+275 LTATGIDMTRAQK
-288 EFQSLTAPK
+288 EYQSLTAPK
-297 KAKKKNSMVA
+297 KNKRKNSMISS
-307 AYCVD
+307 YCVD
-312 LTERVKEGKLDPI
+312 LTQKVKDGRLDPI
-325 VGRSQ
+325 VGRRQ
-330 EIERMIQILSR
+330 EIERIIQILSR

-361 EGLAQWIV
+361 EGLAQWII

-377 WDKKVMTLDL
+377 WEKKVMTLDL

-470 AAFERRFQPVAV
+470 AAFERRFQPVTV
-482 EEPTKEEAV
+482 EEPSEEEAI
-491 AILNGLKEKYEQHH
+491 AILNGLKDRYEQHH
-505 HVHYTAGAI
+505 QVHYTAGAI

-538 DEAASKKRVGLYTM
+538 DEAASKKKVGLYTM
-552 SDEMRA
+552 SDEMRT

-580 KAKMNNTKQK
+580 KAKTNNTKQK
-590 TVLEKLEE
+590 TIETKLAKERELWEEK
-598 QRKVWEQK
+598 KS
-606 KAVSRVNVTEND
+606 VSRITVTEND
-618 VAEVVSSW
+618 VAAVVSSW

-646 DTLKKRV
+646 STLKKRV
-653 IGQDEAVKM
+653 IGQDEAVTM
-662 VAKAIKRGRVGLKDP
+662 LAKAIKRGRVGLKDP

-756 ILFDEIEKAHGDV
+756 LLFDEIEKAHGDV

-779 GQITDSNGRKADF
+779 GQITDSNGRKVDF

-829 KSHVMEEVKQIFKPE
+829 KSQVMEEVKQLFKPE

-859 KPEQRKIVEL
+859 KPQQKEIVKL

-883 FTLEFSDKVADYVLE
+883 FVLNFSDKVADYVLE

-932 NNDRILLDINDG
+932 NNDKILLDIEKD
-944 KPVVKKAEKKK
+944 KPVIQKERKKK
-955 KQKNTTNTL
+955 K
-964 QTKLDDFS
+964 
-972 FEGDTYKVKTFQEIT
+972 
-987 RLEKNGGV
+987 
-995 VYESVPGS
+995 
-1003 AVHGYKETER
+1003 TE
-1013 QIVFETE
+1013 
-1020 AADDLQITLE
+1020 
-1030 VEPEKEY
+1030 
-1037 KVYVNDTNIGKLKSS
+1037 
-1052 LSGKISFSIELDAG
+1052 
-1066 ETAKVQIVKQM
+1066 
-1077 VDEFYSLG
+1077 

>member
-1 MRIKLDFNSPEAI
+1 
-14 YIQLRNQIVMQIAQ
+14 
-28 EQLHEGDSLPS
+28 
-39 VRGLAGELGVNMH
+39 
-52 TVNKAYAM
+52 
-60 LRQEGYLKLDRRK
+60 
-73 GAVISVQISDKSEEM
+73 
-88 MKVNGYM
+88 
-95 QMIVAQAICK
+95 
-105 EITKDEMKQLV
+105 
-116 EEMYDT
+116 
-122 FLMIEEEEQKA
+122 
-133 RIGMRT
+133 MRT

-144 ASQALEKAAQDA
+144 ASRVLERAAQDA

-167 HLILGLLAQPDS
+167 HLVLGLLSEPES
-179 LSGRVLYENGLN
+179 LSGRVLYENSLT

-200 GESAALGDNANQT
+200 GESAALGDNTSQT

-223 VLLTSEEEAIRMHAQ
+223 VLSASEEEALRLHAK
-238 QIGTEHILLAIIK
+238 QIGTEHILLALIK
-251 EKDCIALRLMKGMN
+251 ERDCIALRLMKGMN
-265 INLKKIYVDV
+265 INVKKIYIDV
-275 LVATGVDSTRAQK
+275 LTATGIDMTRAQK
-288 EFQSLTAPK
+288 EYQSLTAPK
-297 KAKKKNSMVA
+297 KNKRKNSMISS
-307 AYCVD
+307 YCVD
-312 LTERVKEGKLDPI
+312 LTQKVKDGRLDPI
-325 VGRSQ
+325 VGRRQ
-330 EIERMIQILSR
+330 EIERIIQILSR

-361 EGLAQWIV
+361 EGLAQWII

-377 WDKKVMTLDL
+377 WEKKVMTLDL

-470 AAFERRFQPVAV
+470 AAFERRFQPVTV
-482 EEPTKEEAV
+482 EEPSEEEAI
-491 AILNGLKEKYEQHH
+491 AILNGLKDRYEQHH
-505 HVHYTAGAI
+505 QVHYTAGAI
-514 QAAVELSERYISDRF
+514 QAAVELSKRYISDRF

-538 DEAASKKRVGLYTM
+538 DEAASKKKVGLYTM
-552 SDEMRA
+552 SDEMRT

-580 KAKMNNTKQK
+580 KAKTNNTKQK
-590 TVLEKLEE
+590 TIETKLAKERELWEEK
-598 QRKVWEQK
+598 KS
-606 KAVSRVNVTEND
+606 VSRITVTEND
-618 VAEVVSSW
+618 VAAVVSSW

-646 DTLKKRV
+646 STLKKRV
-653 IGQDEAVKM
+653 IGQDEAVTM
-662 VAKAIKRGRVGLKDP
+662 LAKAIKRGRVGLKDP

-756 ILFDEIEKAHGDV
+756 LLFDEIEKAHRDV

-779 GQITDSNGRKADF
+779 GQITDSNGRKVDF

-829 KSHVMEEVKQIFKPE
+829 KSQVMEEVKQLFKPE

-859 KPEQRKIVEL
+859 KPQQKEIVKL

-883 FTLEFSDKVADYVLE
+883 FVLNFSDKVADYVLE

-932 NNDRILLDINDG
+932 NNDKILLDIEKD
-944 KPVVKKAEKKK
+944 KPVIQKERKKK
-955 KQKNTTNTL
+955 K
-964 QTKLDDFS
+964 
-972 FEGDTYKVKTFQEIT
+972 
-987 RLEKNGGV
+987 
-995 VYESVPGS
+995 
-1003 AVHGYKETER
+1003 TE
-1013 QIVFETE
+1013 
-1020 AADDLQITLE
+1020 
-1030 VEPEKEY
+1030 
-1037 KVYVNDTNIGKLKSS
+1037 
-1052 LSGKISFSIELDAG
+1052 
-1066 ETAKVQIVKQM
+1066 
-1077 VDEFYSLG
+1077 

>member
-1 MRIKLDFNSPEAI
+1 
-14 YIQLRNQIVMQIAQ
+14 
-28 EQLHEGDSLPS
+28 
-39 VRGLAGELGVNMH
+39 
-52 TVNKAYAM
+52 
-60 LRQEGYLKLDRRK
+60 
-73 GAVISVQISDKSEEM
+73 
-88 MKVNGYM
+88 
-95 QMIVAQAICK
+95 
-105 EITKDEMKQLV
+105 
-116 EEMYDT
+116 
-122 FLMIEEEEQKA
+122 
-133 RIGMRT
+133 MRT

-144 ASQALEKAAQDA
+144 ASRVLERAAQDA

-167 HLILGLLAQPDS
+167 HLVLGLLSEPES
-179 LSGRVLYENGLN
+179 LSGRVLYENSLT

-200 GESAALGDNANQT
+200 GESAALGDNTSQT

-223 VLLTSEEEAIRMHAQ
+223 VLSASEEEALRLHAK
-238 QIGTEHILLAIIK
+238 QIGTEHILLALIK
-251 EKDCIALRLMKGMN
+251 ERDCIALRLIKGMN
-265 INLKKIYVDV
+265 INVKKIYIDV
-275 LVATGVDSTRAQK
+275 LTATGIDMTRAQK
-288 EFQSLTAPK
+288 EYQSLTAPK
-297 KAKKKNSMVA
+297 KNKRKNSMISS
-307 AYCVD
+307 YCVD
-312 LTERVKEGKLDPI
+312 LTQKVKDGRLDPI
-325 VGRSQ
+325 VGRRQ
-330 EIERMIQILSR
+330 EIERIIQILSR

-361 EGLAQWIV
+361 EGLAQWII

-377 WDKKVMTLDL
+377 WEKKVMTLDL

-436 IDASNIMKPFLARGE
+436 IDASNMLKPMLARGE
-451 IQLIGA
+451 LHCIGA
-457 TTREEYRKYIEKD
+457 TTLDEYRQYIEKD
-470 AAFERRFQPVAV
+470 AAFERRFQPVTV
-482 EEPTKEEAV
+482 EEPSEEEAI
-491 AILNGLKEKYEQHH
+491 AILNGLKDRYEQHH
-505 HVHYTAGAI
+505 QVHYTAGAI

-538 DEAASKKRVGLYTM
+538 DEAASKKKVGLYTM
-552 SDEMRA
+552 SDEMRT

-580 KAKMNNTKQK
+580 KAKTNNTKQK
-590 TVLEKLEE
+590 TIETKLAKERELWEEK
-598 QRKVWEQK
+598 KS
-606 KAVSRVNVTEND
+606 VSRITVTEND
-618 VAEVVSSW
+618 VAAVVSSW

-653 IGQDEAVKM
+653 IGQDEAVTM
-662 VAKAIKRGRVGLKDP
+662 LAKAIKRGRVGLKDP

-756 ILFDEIEKAHGDV
+756 LLFDEIEKAHGDV

-779 GQITDSNGRKADF
+779 GQITDSNGRKVDF

-829 KSHVMEEVKQIFKPE
+829 KSQVMEEVKQLFKPE

-859 KPEQRKIVEL
+859 KPQQKEIVKL

-883 FTLEFSDKVADYVLE
+883 FVLNFSDKVADYVLE

-932 NNDRILLDINDG
+932 NNDKILLDIEKD
-944 KPVVKKAEKKK
+944 KPVIQKERKKK
-955 KQKNTTNTL
+955 K
-964 QTKLDDFS
+964 
-972 FEGDTYKVKTFQEIT
+972 
-987 RLEKNGGV
+987 
-995 VYESVPGS
+995 
-1003 AVHGYKETER
+1003 TE
-1013 QIVFETE
+1013 
-1020 AADDLQITLE
+1020 
-1030 VEPEKEY
+1030 
-1037 KVYVNDTNIGKLKSS
+1037 
-1052 LSGKISFSIELDAG
+1052 
-1066 ETAKVQIVKQM
+1066 
-1077 VDEFYSLG
+1077 

>member
-1 MRIKLDFNSPEAI
+1 
-14 YIQLRNQIVMQIAQ
+14 
-28 EQLHEGDSLPS
+28 
-39 VRGLAGELGVNMH
+39 
-52 TVNKAYAM
+52 
-60 LRQEGYLKLDRRK
+60 
-73 GAVISVQISDKSEEM
+73 
-88 MKVNGYM
+88 
-95 QMIVAQAICK
+95 
-105 EITKDEMKQLV
+105 
-116 EEMYDT
+116 
-122 FLMIEEEEQKA
+122 
-133 RIGMRT
+133 MRT

-144 ASQALEKAAQDA
+144 ASRVLERAAQDA

-167 HLILGLLAQPDS
+167 HLVLGLLSEPES
-179 LSGRVLYENGLN
+179 LSGRVLYENGLT

-200 GESAALGDNANQT
+200 GESAALGDNTSQT

-223 VLLTSEEEAIRMHAQ
+223 VLSASEEEALRLHAK
-238 QIGTEHILLAIIK
+238 QIGTEHILLALIK
-251 EKDCIALRLMKGMN
+251 ERDCIALRLMKGMN
-265 INLKKIYVDV
+265 INVKKIYIDV
-275 LVATGVDSTRAQK
+275 LTATGIDMTRAQK
-288 EFQSLTAPK
+288 EYQSLTAPK
-297 KAKKKNSMVA
+297 KNKRKNSMISS
-307 AYCVD
+307 YCVD
-312 LTERVKEGKLDPI
+312 LTQKVKDGRLDPI
-325 VGRSQ
+325 VGRRQ
-330 EIERMIQILSR
+330 EIERIIQILSR

-361 EGLAQWIV
+361 EGLAQWII

-377 WDKKVMTLDL
+377 WEKKVMTLDL

-470 AAFERRFQPVAV
+470 AAFERRFQPVTV
-482 EEPTKEEAV
+482 EEPSEEEAI
-491 AILNGLKEKYEQHH
+491 AILNGLKDRYEQHH
-505 HVHYTAGAI
+505 QVHYTAGAI

-538 DEAASKKRVGLYTM
+538 DEAASKKKVGLYTM
-552 SDEMRA
+552 SDEMRI

-580 KAKMNNTKQK
+580 KAKTNNTKQK
-590 TVLEKLEE
+590 TIETKLAKERELWEEK
-598 QRKVWEQK
+598 KS
-606 KAVSRVNVTEND
+606 VSRITVTEND
-618 VAEVVSSW
+618 VAAVVSSW

-653 IGQDEAVKM
+653 FGHDAAVTM
-662 VAKAIKRGRVGLKDP
+662 LAKAIKRGRVGLQDT

-756 ILFDEIEKAHGDV
+756 LLFDEIEKAHGDV

-779 GQITDSNGRKADF
+779 GQITDSNGRKVDF

-829 KSHVMEEVKQIFKPE
+829 KSQVMEEVKQLFKPE

-859 KPEQRKIVEL
+859 KPQQKEIVKL

-883 FTLEFSDKVADYVLE
+883 FVLNFSNKVADYVLE

-932 NNDRILLDINDG
+932 NNDKILLDIEKD
-944 KPVVKKAEKKK
+944 KPVIQKERKKK
-955 KQKNTTNTL
+955 K
-964 QTKLDDFS
+964 
-972 FEGDTYKVKTFQEIT
+972 
-987 RLEKNGGV
+987 
-995 VYESVPGS
+995 
-1003 AVHGYKETER
+1003 TE
-1013 QIVFETE
+1013 
-1020 AADDLQITLE
+1020 
-1030 VEPEKEY
+1030 
-1037 KVYVNDTNIGKLKSS
+1037 
-1052 LSGKISFSIELDAG
+1052 
-1066 ETAKVQIVKQM
+1066 
-1077 VDEFYSLG
+1077 

>member
-1 MRIKLDFNSPEAI
+1 
-14 YIQLRNQIVMQIAQ
+14 
-28 EQLHEGDSLPS
+28 
-39 VRGLAGELGVNMH
+39 
-52 TVNKAYAM
+52 
-60 LRQEGYLKLDRRK
+60 
-73 GAVISVQISDKSEEM
+73 
-88 MKVNGYM
+88 
-95 QMIVAQAICK
+95 
-105 EITKDEMKQLV
+105 
-116 EEMYDT
+116 
-122 FLMIEEEEQKA
+122 
-133 RIGMRT
+133 MRT

-144 ASQALEKAAQDA
+144 ASRVLERAAQDA

-167 HLILGLLAQPDS
+167 HLVLGLLSEPES
-179 LSGRVLYENGLN
+179 LSGRVLYENSLT

-200 GESAALGDNANQT
+200 GESAALGDNTSQT

-223 VLLTSEEEAIRMHAQ
+223 VLSASEEEALRLHAK
-238 QIGTEHILLAIIK
+238 QIGTEHILLALIK
-251 EKDCIALRLMKGMN
+251 ERDCIALRLIKGMN
-265 INLKKIYVDV
+265 INVKKIYIDV
-275 LVATGVDSTRAQK
+275 LTATGIDMTRAQK
-288 EFQSLTAPK
+288 EYQSLTAPK
-297 KAKKKNSMVA
+297 KNKRKNSMISS
-307 AYCVD
+307 YCVD
-312 LTERVKEGKLDPI
+312 LTQKVKDGRLDPI
-325 VGRSQ
+325 VGRRQ
-330 EIERMIQILSR
+330 EIERIIQILSR

-361 EGLAQWIV
+361 EGLAQWII

-377 WDKKVMTLDL
+377 WEKKVMTLDL

-470 AAFERRFQPVAV
+470 AAFERRFQPVTV
-482 EEPTKEEAV
+482 EEPSEEEAI
-491 AILNGLKEKYEQHH
+491 AILNGLKDRYEQHH
-505 HVHYTAGAI
+505 QVHYTAGAI

-538 DEAASKKRVGLYTM
+538 DEAASKKKVGLYTM
-552 SDEMRA
+552 SDEMRT

-580 KAKMNNTKQK
+580 KAKTNNTKQK
-590 TVLEKLEE
+590 TIETKLAKERELWEEK
-598 QRKVWEQK
+598 KS
-606 KAVSRVNVTEND
+606 VSRITVTEND
-618 VAEVVSSW
+618 VAAVVSSW

-653 IGQDEAVKM
+653 IGQDEAVTM
-662 VAKAIKRGRVGLKDP
+662 LAKAIKRGRVGLKDP

-722 KHSVSKLIGSPPG
+722 KHSVSRLVGPPPG

-779 GQITDSNGRKADF
+779 GQITDSNGRKVDF

-829 KSHVMEEVKQIFKPE
+829 KSQVMEEVKQLFKPE

-859 KPEQRKIVEL
+859 KPQQKEIVKL

-883 FTLEFSDKVADYVLE
+883 FVLNFSDKVADYVLE

-932 NNDRILLDINDG
+932 NNDKILLDIEKD
-944 KPVVKKAEKKK
+944 KPVIQKERKKK
-955 KQKNTTNTL
+955 K
-964 QTKLDDFS
+964 
-972 FEGDTYKVKTFQEIT
+972 
-987 RLEKNGGV
+987 
-995 VYESVPGS
+995 
-1003 AVHGYKETER
+1003 TE
-1013 QIVFETE
+1013 
-1020 AADDLQITLE
+1020 
-1030 VEPEKEY
+1030 
-1037 KVYVNDTNIGKLKSS
+1037 
-1052 LSGKISFSIELDAG
+1052 
-1066 ETAKVQIVKQM
+1066 
-1077 VDEFYSLG
+1077 

>member
-1 MRIKLDFNSPEAI
+1 
-14 YIQLRNQIVMQIAQ
+14 
-28 EQLHEGDSLPS
+28 
-39 VRGLAGELGVNMH
+39 
-52 TVNKAYAM
+52 
-60 LRQEGYLKLDRRK
+60 
-73 GAVISVQISDKSEEM
+73 
-88 MKVNGYM
+88 
-95 QMIVAQAICK
+95 
-105 EITKDEMKQLV
+105 
-116 EEMYDT
+116 
-122 FLMIEEEEQKA
+122 
-133 RIGMRT
+133 MRT

-144 ASQALEKAAQDA
+144 ASRVLERAAQDA

-167 HLILGLLAQPDS
+167 HLVLGLLSEPES
-179 LSGRVLYENGLN
+179 LSGRVLYENGLT

-200 GESAALGDNANQT
+200 GESAALGDNTSQI

-223 VLLTSEEEAIRMHAQ
+223 VLSASEEEALRLHAK
-238 QIGTEHILLAIIK
+238 QIGTEHILLALIK
-251 EKDCIALRLMKGMN
+251 ERDCIALRLMKGMN
-265 INLKKIYVDV
+265 INVKKIYIDV
-275 LVATGVDSTRAQK
+275 LTATGIDMTRAQK
-288 EFQSLTAPK
+288 EYQSLTAPK
-297 KAKKKNSMVA
+297 KNKRKNSMISS
-307 AYCVD
+307 YCVD
-312 LTERVKEGKLDPI
+312 LTQKVKDGRLDPI
-325 VGRSQ
+325 VGRRQ
-330 EIERMIQILSR
+330 EIERIIQILSR

-377 WDKKVMTLDL
+377 WEKKVMTLDL

-457 TTREEYRKYIEKD
+457 TTCEEYRKYIEKD
-470 AAFERRFQPVAV
+470 AAFERRFQPVTV
-482 EEPTKEEAV
+482 EEPSEEEAI
-491 AILNGLKEKYEQHH
+491 AILNGLKDRYEQHH
-505 HVHYTAGAI
+505 QVHYTAGAI

-538 DEAASKKRVGLYTM
+538 DEAASKKKVGLYTM
-552 SDEMRA
+552 SDEMRT

-580 KAKMNNTKQK
+580 KAKTNNTKQK
-590 TVLEKLEE
+590 TIETKLAKERELWEEK
-598 QRKVWEQK
+598 KS
-606 KAVSRVNVTEND
+606 VSRITVTEND
-618 VAEVVSSW
+618 VAAVVSSW

-653 IGQDEAVKM
+653 IGQDEAVTM
-662 VAKAIKRGRVGLKDP
+662 LAKAIKRGRVGLKDP

-745 SEQVRRHPYSV
+745 S
-756 ILFDEIEKAHGDV
+756 
-769 FNILLQVLDD
+769 
-779 GQITDSNGRKADF
+779 DSNGRKVDF

-829 KSHVMEEVKQIFKPE
+829 KSQVMEEVKQLFKPE

-859 KPEQRKIVEL
+859 KPQQKEIVKL

-883 FTLEFSDKVADYVLE
+883 FVLNFSDKVADYVLE

-932 NNDRILLDINDG
+932 NNDKILLDIEKD
-944 KPVVKKAEKKK
+944 KPVIQKERKKK
-955 KQKNTTNTL
+955 K
-964 QTKLDDFS
+964 
-972 FEGDTYKVKTFQEIT
+972 
-987 RLEKNGGV
+987 
-995 VYESVPGS
+995 
-1003 AVHGYKETER
+1003 TE
-1013 QIVFETE
+1013 
-1020 AADDLQITLE
+1020 
-1030 VEPEKEY
+1030 
-1037 KVYVNDTNIGKLKSS
+1037 
-1052 LSGKISFSIELDAG
+1052 
-1066 ETAKVQIVKQM
+1066 
-1077 VDEFYSLG
+1077 